1 MSTRILFRTLF
12 TTLLVLII
20 LASQVQ
26 SQVISNKLK
35 ESLEKNRIGNIIVT
49 FKTRPLEALNRVV
62 EKIRTIKN
70 RGERLHLLSNELENN
85 AFKSQNTTLEMLQSK
100 RAKYFSLWLTNQVSV
115 RGASID
121 LVNTI
126 GSLPEVLRVEECKTF
141 VFPQE
146 KFQNSSTT
154 LIEDIFS
161 EPQEGHDLPVDVE
174 PIGLYMDKLEVAKAW
189 KLGFFGSGI
198 VIGIIDTGV
207 VGTHD
212 ALRDNYVGTKNY
224 GWFDAVNTTKYP
236 IAVEKYGFGH
246 GTCCLGAAVAQYGIG
261 VAPAAKWMACLAA
274 DEDGIWYEDLVLSCL
289 QFMLCPT
296 DYQGNN
302 KNCSKA
308 PNIVTNSWYYPSG
321 EDDSVLREITPVLV
335 ESQIHFLF
343 CAGNEGP
350 GCGTVAAPGSYK
362 DFIAVGAGTHED
374 NLQDYS
380 SWGPGDDGIIKPDVI
395 AGGKWVHTTCTGSD
409 YTYTTAEGCSLATP
423 MVAGVVALMLQKNPS
438 LSPAEVKQIL
448 MKTTTNVTALNEDEC
463 GGVPVNKIPNHQI
476 GYGFVNAFNAVNSV
490 PVS

>member
-1 MSTRILFRTLF
+1 MSTRLLFRTLR

-20 LASQVQ
+20 LTSQVQ
-26 SQVISNKLK
+26 PQVISNKLK

-70 RGERLHLLSNELENN
+70 RGERIDLLSNELENH
-85 AFKSQNTTLEMLQSK
+85 AFKSQKTTLEMLQSK

-126 GSLPEVLRVEECKTF
+126 GSLREVLRVEECKTF
-141 VFPQE
+141 VFSQE

-154 LIEDIFS
+154 LIEDIYS
-161 EPQEGHDLPVDVE
+161 ETQEGHDLPVDVE

-189 KLGFFGSGI
+189 KLGFDGSDV

-207 VGTHD
+207 RGTHD

-224 GWFDAVNTTKYP
+224 GWFDPANTTKYP
-236 IAVEKYGFGH
+236 IAVERKGPGH
-246 GTCCLGAAVAQYGIG
+246 GTCCLGAAVAHYGIG

-274 DEDGIWYEDLVLSCL
+274 DVNGTWKRRTWMWYSCGSRKL
-289 QFMLCPT
+289 QRF
-296 DYQGNN
+296 
-302 KNCSKA
+302 
-308 PNIVTNSWYYPSG
+308 
-321 EDDSVLREITPVLV
+321 
-335 ESQIHFLF
+335 H
-343 CAGNEGP
+343 
-350 GCGTVAAPGSYK
+350 SY
-362 DFIAVGAGTHED
+362 
-374 NLQDYS
+374 
-380 SWGPGDDGIIKPDVI
+380 VI
-395 AGGKWVHTTCTGSD
+395 AGGKWVHTTSKFSD
-409 YTYTTAEGCSLATP
+409 YTYTTPGGCSLATP

-463 GGVPVNKIPNHQI
+463 GGIPVNKTPNHQI